1 MVTLHEVITFLVSMQ
16 ISISSL
22 QTHNVNRCGRS
33 RHLARKLSLR
43 RKRSSPNVF
52 EMAATETI
60 TSIILIKLIR
70 VSLGTVRH
78 PRRFKIVVIDIQIT
92 LKQMLRDFIGIR
104 VNRAKK
110 SGMVNIT
117 SSVNSRE
124 RSGINTILHELNPL
138 FTINVTMMRQN
149 CVTVFS
155 FSKNHFSSP
164 SGRWSIVLLISS
176 WGSTLEHCANSS
188 INFSVTDTNS
198 SRTSEAALWP
208 STYISPLSNSTPCIR
223 KDRISSK
230 SLLWL
235 PIWLWKP
242 SIGV

>member
-117 SSVNSRE
+117 SRDRKSGSAGMPRPISYAVFCLKKKIGIKQGRKGGPDQHMQEQNS
-124 RSGINTILHELNPL
+124 G
-138 FTINVTMMRQN
+138 
-149 CVTVFS
+149 
-155 FSKNHFSSP
+155 
-164 SGRWSIVLLISS
+164 
-176 WGSTLEHCANSS
+176 
-188 INFSVTDTNS
+188 
-198 SRTSEAALWP
+198 
-208 STYISPLSNSTPCIR
+208 
-223 KDRISSK
+223 
-230 SLLWL
+230 
-235 PIWLWKP
+235 
-242 SIGV
+242 

>member
-110 SGMVNIT
+110 SGMFKIT

-124 RSGINTILHELNPL
+124 RSGINTILHELNQL
-138 FTINVTMMRQN
+138 FTINVTIRNIKVKMS
-149 CVTVFS
+149 TVES
-155 FSKNHFSSP
+155 IARPRRNGERRRAPTASISKESP
-164 SGRWSIVLLISS
+164 AITGVV
-176 WGSTLEHCANSS
+176 EM
-188 INFSVTDTNS
+188 V
-198 SRTSEAALWP
+198 
-208 STYISPLSNSTPCIR
+208 IR
-223 KDRISSK
+223 R
-230 SLLWL
+230 
-235 PIWLWKP
+235 PI
-242 SIGV
+242 